1 MGWLGTVLGVAQPQR
16 QLCRLVRNALKCH
29 MKSYF
34 DLVWFAMRIMAST
47 LRSTSS
53 SVVAQ
58 QETEMRMAVCPC
70 HTVPPHQQVPSAWI
84 PAITR
89 RVSSGVPNETST

>member
-1 MGWLGTVLGVAQPQR
+1 MAHSDPAGRSGESRSLLRRQALVLGRPWHSRCVLGSFSEPG
-16 QLCRLVRNALKCH
+16 CALKCH

-34 DLVWFAMRIMAST
+34 LVWFAMRIMAAT

-58 QETEMRMAVCPC
+58 QETEMRMAVYPC
-70 HTVPPHQQVPSAWI
+70 HTVPPHQQVPSA
-84 PAITR
+84 
-89 RVSSGVPNETST
+89 